1 MNAKEKFFVDRMNGI
16 KEYILRMAA
25 RPEFDDRYKY
35 AYLVGVIEAE
45 VSTIGD
51 SMFSFFDEE

>member
-1 MNAKEKFFVDRMNGI
+1 MNAEEKFFVDRMNGI
-16 KEYILRMAA
+16 KEYILRMSA
-25 RPEFDDRYKY
+25 RPDFNDRDKY

-51 SMFSFFDEE
+51 SMFSFFER